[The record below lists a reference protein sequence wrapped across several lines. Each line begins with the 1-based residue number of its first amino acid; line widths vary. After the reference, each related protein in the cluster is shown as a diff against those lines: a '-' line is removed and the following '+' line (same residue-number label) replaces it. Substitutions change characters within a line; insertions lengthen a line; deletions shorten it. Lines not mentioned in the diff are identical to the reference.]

1 MSLTQTL
8 TDKCEDLGSKIELIN
23 NSKELGENSPYSN
36 TQNFFL
42 RVGKPGRL
50 FLQPN
55 YTAFTK
61 TSLGSI
67 PSKIEKT
74 LLKTETNIPLTTSIN
89 NSIIS
94 SESKFNSTTT
104 NSSILSYK
112 DPKNYSKS
120 YSSKGY
126 GNGFVSKVERFNKYL
141 KEYTPGPG
149 DYYPDKLFTM
159 ENEIKKSDLGKSL
172 FLERGNKSL
181 SLLNSINPKEQQFFT
196 SQERENLIKKKEK
209 ENLQKDIN
217 KDIEK
222 DKDKDD
228 NNKKGNYFFESNTNR
243 FAGGFFSIKN
253 KYPGPGKYFINID
266 YQIKNKNKNSP
277 NFIYP
282 TQKIINPIKFYQ
294 LNTNDE
300 KELGFHIKDK
310 NKNAK
315 VTNFWRGVPH
325 LGSTYD
331 FGETLSGEEKKLKKR
346 KKNLTSENIVTMPDL
361 DLLKKIRNNKFFR
374 TSQNLPSISED
385 KNLTSN
391 AIIRSMMKFKKK
403 DLFGLASPRWDQGF
417 FHDNETHFQVPG
429 PAYYEPRIMTNKKS
443 FNLNKKD
450 FIYTNSV
457 PYKTVSGNMLP
468 SSDF

>member
-8 TDKCEDLGSKIELIN
+8 TDKCENLGSKIELIN
-23 NSKELGENSPYSN
+23 SSKELRDNSPGSN

-89 NSIIS
+89 NSLIS
-94 SESKFNSTTT
+94 SESKLNSTTT
-104 NSSILSYK
+104 NNSSVITSYK

-120 YSSKGY
+120 FSSKGY
-126 GNGFVSKVERFNKYL
+126 GNGFVSKVARFNKYL

-149 DYYPDKLFTM
+149 DYSPDKLFTM

-172 FLERGNKSL
+172 FLERTNRSL
-181 SLLNSINPKEQQFFT
+181 SLLNSNEQQFFT
-196 SQERENLIKKKEK
+196 SQERDNLIKKKDF
-209 ENLQKDIN
+209 LAQDT
-217 KDIEK
+217 
-222 DKDKDD
+222 DKDSDD
-228 NNKKGNYFFESNTNR
+228 IKKKGNYFFESNTNR
-243 FAGGFFSIKN
+243 FSGGFFTTNN
-253 KYPGPGKYFINID
+253 KYPGPGKYFLNID
-266 YQIKNKNKNSP
+266 YKIKNKNKNSP

-282 TQKIINPIKFYQ
+282 VQKMINPIKFYQ
-294 LNTNDE
+294 LNDSDE

-310 NKNAK
+310 IKTGKIA
-315 VTNFWRGVPH
+315 NFWRGVPR
-325 LGSTYD
+325 LSLCTAYN
-331 FGETLSGEEKKLKKR
+331 FGDTISGEGKKMKN

-361 DLLKKIRNNKFFR
+361 ELLKKIRSNKFCR
-374 TSQNLPSISED
+374 TSQNNLPSISEEKD
-385 KNLTSN
+385 MNSN

-429 PAYYEPRIMTNKKS
+429 PAYYDPRIMTNKKS

-457 PYKTVSGNMLP
+457 PYKTVSSNMV
-468 SSDF
+468 SSDY

>member
-8 TDKCEDLGSKIELIN
+8 TDYCEDMGSKIELIN
-23 NSKELGENSPYSN
+23 NSKELGENPPYSN

-89 NSIIS
+89 NSLIS
-94 SESKFNSTTT
+94 TESKLNSTTT
-104 NSSILSYK
+104 NDSITSYK

-120 YSSKGY
+120 FSKKGY

-149 DYYPDKLFTM
+149 DYNSDKLFTM
-159 ENEIKKSDLGKSL
+159 ENEIKKSIFGKSI
-172 FLERGNKSL
+172 FLDRANRSL
-181 SLLNSINPKEQQFFT
+181 SLLNPIGPAEQKFFT
-196 SQERENLIKKKEK
+196 SQEKEYLIKKKEREK
-209 ENLQKDIN
+209 EKEKKDLNKSKDIN
-217 KDIEK
+217 KE
-222 DKDKDD
+222 D
-228 NNKKGNYFFESNTNR
+228 NNIKGNYFFESKSNR
-243 FAGGFFSIKN
+243 FSGGLFSINN
-253 KYPGPGKYFINID
+253 KYPGPGKYFANYD
-266 YQIKNKNKNSP
+266 YKIPNKNKNSP

-282 TQKIINPIKFYQ
+282 AQKLINPIKFYE
-294 LNTNDE
+294 LNSSDQ
-300 KELGFHIKDK
+300 KEIGFQIKDK
-310 NKNAK
+310 IKNGKIA
-315 VTNFWRGVPH
+315 TFWRGMAH
-325 LGSTYD
+325 LGHTYD
-331 FGETLSGEEKKLKKR
+331 FGDTIKGEEKKFKKPKR
-346 KKNLTSENIVTMPDL
+346 FLTDDNIVTMPDL
-361 DLLKKIRNNKFFR
+361 QILKKIRKNNFYR
-374 TSQNLPSISED
+374 TNQNNLPSISEE
-385 KNLTSN
+385 KSLNSN
-391 AIIRSMMKFKKK
+391 IIRKMLKYKKK

-417 FHDNETHFQVPG
+417 FHDNESHFQVPG
-429 PAYYEPRIMTNKKS
+429 PAYYEPRILTNKKS

-457 PYKTVSGNMLP
+457 PYQTVNGNMIP
-468 SSDF
+468 SNDF

>member
-1 MSLTQTL
+1 MSLSQRL
-8 TDKCEDLGSKIELIN
+8 TDNCEDLGSKIELIN
-23 NSKELGENSPYSN
+23 NSKELGENSLQYN

-42 RVGKPGRL
+42 RVGKPGKL

-104 NSSILSYK
+104 NDSILSYR

-126 GNGFVSKVERFNKYL
+126 GNGFVSKVARFNKYL

-149 DYYPDKLFTM
+149 DYNTDKLFTM
-159 ENEIKKSDLGKSL
+159 ENEIKRSNFGRSI
-172 FLERGNKSL
+172 FLDRANRSL
-181 SLLNSINPKEQQFFT
+181 SLLNPISPSEQKFFT
-196 SQERENLIKKKEK
+196 SQEREYLNKKKEK
-209 ENLQKDIN
+209 EKEIIELN
-217 KDIEK
+217 KDLEK
-222 DKDKDD
+222 DK
-228 NNKKGNYFFESNTNR
+228 NKRKGNYFFESNSNR
-243 FAGGFFSIKN
+243 FSGGLFTIKN
-253 KYPGPGKYFINID
+253 KNPGPGKYFVNMD
-266 YQIKNKNKNSP
+266 YLIPYKNKNSP

-282 TQKIINPIKFYQ
+282 TPKIINPIKHYK

-300 KELGFHIKDK
+300 KELGFQIKDK
-310 NKNAK
+310 IKNAK
-315 VTNFWRGVPH
+315 IVTFWRGMPH
-325 LGSTYD
+325 LGNTYD
-331 FGETLSGEEKKLKKR
+331 FGDEMKLEEKKLKK
-346 KKNLTSENIVTMPDL
+346 KKKFLTEENIVTMPDL
-361 DLLKKIRNNKFFR
+361 ELLKKIRRNKFYR
-374 TSQNLPSISED
+374 SNQKTLPSISED
-385 KNLTSN
+385 KTANN
-391 AIIRSMMKFKKK
+391 NIIRKMLKYKKK

-417 FHDNETHFQVPG
+417 FHDNESHFQVPG
-429 PAYYEPRIMTNKKS
+429 PAYYEPRILTNKKS

-457 PYKTVSGNMLP
+457 PFQTINGSMLP
-468 SSDF
+468 SNEF